1 MSIYGDNITSS
12 KVAQRNKKGVRRVIN
27 SELLK
32 NRAKELGVR
41 QQDIADALGL
51 KQSSLNLKL
60 NNRRPMSLEEAEI
73 IAGMLGI
80 GDDAFASYFFAGS
93 VA

>member
-1 MSIYGDNITSS
+1 M
-12 KVAQRNKKGVRRVIN
+12 IN
-27 SELLK
+27 SEMLK

-51 KQSSLNLKL
+51 KQSSVNLKL
-60 NNRRPMSLEEAEI
+60 NNQRPMSLKEAEI
-73 IAGMLGI
+73 IAGILGI
-80 GDDAFASYFFAGS
+80 SDDMFASYFFAGG

>member
-1 MSIYGDNITSS
+1 M
-12 KVAQRNKKGVRRVIN
+12 IN
-27 SELLK
+27 SEMLK

-73 IAGMLGI
+73 IAEILGI
-80 GDDAFASYFFAGS
+80 SDDMFASYFFAGS

>member
-1 MSIYGDNITSS
+1 M
-12 KVAQRNKKGVRRVIN
+12 IN
-27 SELLK
+27 SEMLK

-73 IAGMLGI
+73 IAEILGI
-80 GDDAFASYFFAGS
+80 SDDMFASYFFTGS